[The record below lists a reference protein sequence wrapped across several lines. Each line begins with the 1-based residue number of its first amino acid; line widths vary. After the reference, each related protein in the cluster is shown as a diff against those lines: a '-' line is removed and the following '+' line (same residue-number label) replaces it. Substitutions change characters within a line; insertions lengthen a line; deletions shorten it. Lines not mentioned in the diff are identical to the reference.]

1 MIVTMEKITPIARY
15 TLGFLLIIFGVNGFY
30 NFLGLPEMPDRAATV
45 FQSIGYLIM
54 YVKMFE
60 VLIGLALLVNVF
72 VPLALIILT
81 PISINILLFHIG
93 TGYFSGIL
101 PGAMVATLNI
111 YLIYAHFDFYRP
123 FLMKKH

>member
-1 MIVTMEKITPIARY
+1 MEKFTPIARY

-30 NFLGLPEMPDRAATV
+30 NFLGLPEMPETAALV
-45 FQSIGYLIM
+45 FQNIGYLIM

-60 VLIGLALLVNVF
+60 VLIGIALVVNAF

-93 TGYFSGIL
+93 TGFISGIL
-101 PGAMVATLNI
+101 PGAMVAALNI
-111 YLIYAHFDFYRP
+111 FLIYAHFDYFRP
-123 FLMKKH
+123 FLIRK